1 MIIILLKLSGDVC
14 MNQNKQKA
22 LTQTV
27 GHSWLYISTLV
38 LTLAGPFVL
47 GRVAHADTV
56 ATSSSESIETTT
68 QANHVLTEKTA
79 VIAGTS
85 AAVTETSPAQPSS
98 SQATS
103 EVSQQGA
110 ATSQTSA
117 NAASADS
124 ATSQV
129 GSQQS
134 QAPAAATTQQ
144 NEQSPATDTTQ
155 SAVNNQPSQAAG
167 ATSPKPVVA
176 AVSMNKVA
184 SRAAMQPA
192 TVTDD
197 QVVNFTDSNLAAQV
211 RTSLKLAANA
221 DITVGAIRNYTGQTV
236 AIGTE
241 SKPIVVTSLTGMAAF
256 ENLPVTKNLN
266 LYVYLAN
273 PQGQAD
279 LRASGFDLTP
289 LENVQFNELGLYTQ
303 FFAMV
308 DVTPLTKLNVD
319 KLRYYNL
326 QPDYNI
332 TANYHAATNANYG
345 LTNAQLK
352 QLAPTIIAM
361 SNNQVKSWKMVQ
373 LADNALTDFSVLSGI
388 NITTDMRIFAVGQA
402 AINYKPINIVAG
414 QPLTYTADEQ
424 LGINGEILHVAYDQS
439 NVITP
444 VYTYDDAGNITSV
457 TWTPAQYLGNNQFY
471 IAAPVE
477 NAPTFYHGQ
486 WGYLGHSADTNYYT
500 SKYYAGYNGL
510 QLMTDAMIFR
520 PTNWQTS
527 PSITVNFVD
536 RQTGQVI
543 QTQTVL
549 GANKTIG
556 ETEDLTP
563 LTTIKDYHYV
573 GASVSDLK
581 LTYSADPQTV
591 NLYFAEPRVRAQGI
605 IQVNY
610 VDDTTGTVLT
620 VQTATGE
627 QGSQSDYATATTI
640 QAYLKQGYLL
650 VSDEYP
656 SAGATYTEMPEP
668 YTVHFKHGTTTV
680 SDQKVVTETIHYV
693 YEDGTQAAPD
703 KQVTITFD
711 RTGSQDQVTNTV
723 TWHNWTSTTAQFDAQ
738 VSPTIT
744 NYIAKPSSVAAV
756 DGITPTSQDIEMT
769 VTYTQ
774 NKATSTSTDD
784 DVVDP
789 GTPKDQAETT
799 QVTKTTALSPAV
811 VKATKTGQSVE
822 VGTVQPAAGQPNK
835 LRATNRQTMSVA
847 AKSQTEQQRLPQTA
861 ETATSWL
868 ALAGV
873 GLMALLSA
881 IGIVRKH

>member
-1 MIIILLKLSGDVC
+1 

-27 GHSWLYISTLV
+27 GHSWLYLSTLV
-38 LTLAGPFVL
+38 LTLASPFVL

-68 QANHVLTEKTA
+68 QANHVLTGKTV

-85 AAVTETSPAQPSS
+85 TAATTTDTSSVQPSS

-110 ATSQTSA
+110 ATSQTSDD
-117 NAASADS
+117 AASADS

-144 NEQSPATDTTQ
+144 NEQSPATDAAQ
-155 SAVNNQPSQAAG
+155 SAVNNQPSQVAETTSSKPAA
-167 ATSPKPVVA
+167 A
-176 AVSMNKVA
+176 AVSMNKVT

-221 DITVGAIRNYTGQTV
+221 DITVGAIRHYTGQTV
-236 AIGTE
+236 AIGAE
-241 SKPIVVTSLTGMAAF
+241 LSPIVVTSLTGMAAF
-256 ENLPVTKNLN
+256 QNLPVTKNLN

-279 LRASGFDLTP
+279 LRTSGFDLTP
-289 LENVQFNELGLYTQ
+289 LENLQFSELGLYTQ
-303 FFAMV
+303 FFAKV

-332 TANYHAATNANYG
+332 RANYHAATNANYG

-388 NITTDMRIFAVGQA
+388 NLTTDMRIFAVGQA

-471 IAAPVE
+471 VAAPVE

-486 WGYLGHSADTNYYT
+486 WGYLGHTADTNYYT

-520 PTNWQTS
+520 PTNWQTA

-563 LTTIKDYHYV
+563 LTVIKGYHYV
-573 GASVSDLK
+573 GASVADLK

-610 VDDTTGTVLT
+610 VDDTTGTALT
-620 VQTATGE
+620 IQTATGE
-627 QGSQSDYATATTI
+627 QGAQSDYATATTI
-640 QAYLKQGYLL
+640 QGYLKQGYLL

-668 YTVHFKHGTTTV
+668 YTVHFKHGTTAV

-723 TWHNWTSTTAQFDAQ
+723 AWHNWTSNTAQFGVQ
-738 VSPTIT
+738 VSPTIA
-744 NYIAKPSSVAAV
+744 NYVAKPSEVAAV
-756 DGITPTSQDIEMT
+756 DGITPTSQDLEMT

-774 NKATSTSTDD
+774 NKATSTAD
-784 DVVDP
+784 DVINP
-789 GTPKDQAETT
+789 GTLTDQAETT
-799 QVTKTTALSPAV
+799 QVTKKTTLLPAV
-811 VKATKTGQSVE
+811 VKTTKAGQSVE
-822 VGTVQPAAGQPNK
+822 VETVQPVVGQPNK
-835 LRATNRQTMSVA
+835 LRATNRQAMPVA
-847 AKSQTEQQRLPQTA
+847 AKSQAEQQRLPQTA